1 MKVTVVWA
9 RASLQDLVEVE
20 LPEGAMVGQ
29 AVDRSGLLVH
39 YGLDGAT
46 LGLAV
51 YGRRASWDTPLAEGD
66 RIELTRPLEIDPKA
80 ARIARAR
87 MSAQGRSQARIGPE
101 PRNAGDG
108 PVGPLPKALRRVT
121 QRRPK

>member
-9 RASLQDLVEVE
+9 TPSLQDLVEVE
-20 LPEGAMVGQ
+20 LPEGATVGQ

-39 YGLDGAT
+39 YGLDGAR

-51 YGRRASWDTPLAEGD
+51 YGRRASRDAPLAEGD

-87 MSAQGRSQARIGPE
+87 AS
-101 PRNAGDG
+101 
-108 PVGPLPKALRRVT
+108 PLPKAARRVR